1 MALCSADKFQHI
13 LRVQNTNIDG
23 QRNIT
28 FAMTAIKGIGR
39 RFSNII
45 CKKADIDISK
55 VEKSTN
61 AIYETH
67 LSEPVNLMTRKS
79 SEWKPLC

>member
-1 MALCSADKFQHI
+1 MALCSSDKFQHT

-39 RFSNII
+39 RFANII
-45 CKKADIDISK
+45 CKKADINISQ
-55 VEKSTN
+55 VEIK
-61 AIYETH
+61 
-67 LSEPVNLMTRKS
+67 KD
-79 SEWKPLC
+79 

>member
-1 MALCSADKFQHI
+1 MALVSADKFQHI

-23 QRNIT
+23 QRNIQ

-45 CKKADIDISK
+45 CKKADIDITK
-55 VEKSTN
+55 V
-61 AIYETH
+61 
-67 LSEPVNLMTRKS
+67 
-79 SEWKPLC
+79 

>member
-1 MALCSADKFQHI
+1 MALVSADKFQHI

-23 QRNIT
+23 QRNIQ

-45 CKKADIDISK
+45 CKKADIDITK
-55 VEKSTN
+55 VEIKGD
-61 AIYETH
+61 
-67 LSEPVNLMTRKS
+67 
-79 SEWKPLC
+79 

>member
-23 QRNIT
+23 QRNIQ

-45 CKKADIDISK
+45 CKKADIDITK
-55 VEKSTN
+55 VEINEDS
-61 AIYETH
+61 
-67 LSEPVNLMTRKS
+67 LLM
-79 SEWKPLC
+79 PI